1 VRPSTA
7 PNNSLMLTRRAG
19 SWLELAWPAGR
30 ASSRGRL
37 PASAGQHSSRP
48 LGELMGD
55 PDPEKSKRVTADAM
69 LKMQKIIVADL
80 QKAYDG

>member
-1 VRPSTA
+1 MMA
-7 PNNSLMLTRRAG
+7 PYHAEVHPTGGSRRVFKQF
-19 SWLELAWPAGR
+19 SWLE
-30 ASSRGRL
+30 ASSVKVVLSR
-37 PASAGQHSSRP
+37 PAHQRVRKP

-55 PDPEKSKRVTADAM
+55 PDPEKSKRVKDAM

>member
-1 VRPSTA
+1 MACALWVCFA
-7 PNNSLMLTRRAG
+7 PG
-19 SWLELAWPAGR
+19 GHGR
-30 ASSRGRL
+30 GWSQA
-37 PASAGQHSSRP
+37 

-55 PDPEKSKRVTADAM
+55 PDPEKSKRVTDAI

>member
-1 VRPSTA
+1 MGQSAVQHGMQPTRAARGGNWSAFFAGVRVSQR
-7 PNNSLMLTRRAG
+7 LVLY
-19 SWLELAWPAGR
+19 
-30 ASSRGRL
+30 SRGRL
-37 PASAGQHSSRP
+37 MHT

-55 PDPEKSKRVTADAM
+55 PDPEKSKRVTDAM